1 MSKTLQIIQYEFLTN
16 LKRPSFLFGVFGVPI
31 MMVVIF
37 VIIGLAASGSEITF
51 EQYGTIGYVD
61 DSSAEVLAENVP
73 APDYPDLF
81 QRFDQE
87 ETARAALDAG
97 EIGGYLELPENYMQT
112 GVINFYT
119 YNDRPADLDTAI
131 EQFVLANL
139 TAGTDV
145 PLPVDRLRDTG
156 DLTVQ
161 DVDDERNIA
170 SEDGVFF
177 SLFLPVIFT
186 FVLIMSSLTTG
197 GFLMQGLVEERT
209 SRVIEMLVTSVRP
222 MQLLLGKMIGLGLL
236 GLLQVVILLGAA
248 VIILNFGGNLS
259 FLEGVRISPNLIVLS
274 IAYYIL
280 AYFLVAALMT
290 AISVMTNSER
300 EGRQISGFITIPF
313 MIPYFAMF
321 VFFSDPNGTVAQ
333 VMSFIP
339 FTAPMAVLI
348 RVALTEVPLPDI
360 LLSMGIMLVTIVVLT
375 WAASRIFRWGLLLYG
390 KKFNLRELLRVV
402 FGRHDDLPTTTPA
415 VSSATSTTASS

>member
-1 MSKTLQIIQYEFLTN
+1 MNKTLRIIWHEFFTN

-31 MMVVIF
+31 MMIVIF
-37 VIIGLAASGSEITF
+37 LIIGLAASGSEITF
-51 EQYGTIGYVD
+51 EQYGIIGYVD
-61 DSSAEVLAENVP
+61 HSAADVLAESVP

-81 QRFDQE
+81 QRYDE
-87 ETARAALDAG
+87 EDSARAALDAG
-97 EIGGYLELPENYMQT
+97 DIGGYMELPENYMQT
-112 GVINFYT
+112 GAINFYT
-119 YNDRPADLDTAI
+119 YQDRPAELNTAI

-177 SLFLPVIFT
+177 SLFIPVIFT

-209 SRVIEMLVTSVRP
+209 SRVVEMLVTSVRP

-236 GLLQVVILLGAA
+236 GLFQVVILLGAA
-248 VIILNFGGNLS
+248 VIILNFGDNLA
-259 FLEGVRISPNLIVLS
+259 FLEGVRLSPNMIVLS
-274 IAYYIL
+274 LVYYVL

-290 AISVMTNSER
+290 AISVVTNSER
-300 EGRQISGFITIPF
+300 EGRQISGFITLPF
-313 MIPYFAMF
+313 MVPYFAMF
-321 VFFSDPNGTVAQ
+321 VFFSDPNGTIAQ
-333 VMSFIP
+333 VLSYIP
-339 FTAPMAVLI
+339 FTAPMSILI
-348 RVALTEVPLPDI
+348 RVALTEVPLPQI
-360 LLSMGIMLVTIVVLT
+360 LLSMGIMVLTIIALT
-375 WAASRIFRWGLLLYG
+375 WAAARIFRWGLLLYG

-402 FGRHDDLPTTTPA
+402 FGRHEDLPTTTPA
-415 VSSATSTTASS
+415 VSSTTSASS

>member
-1 MSKTLQIIQYEFLTN
+1 MSKTLEIIKYEFLTN

>member
-1 MSKTLQIIQYEFLTN
+1 MNKTLRIIWHEFFTN

-31 MMVVIF
+31 MMIVIF
-37 VIIGLAASGSEITF
+37 LIIGLAASGSEITF

-61 DSSAEVLAENVP
+61 HSSGDVLAESVP

-81 QRFDQE
+81 QRYDE
-87 ETARAALDAG
+87 EDSARTALDAG
-97 EIGGYLELPENYMQT
+97 DIGGYMELPENYMQT

-119 YNDRPADLDTAI
+119 YQDRPAELNTAI

-177 SLFLPVIFT
+177 SLFIPVIFT

-209 SRVIEMLVTSVRP
+209 SRVVEMLVTSVRP

-236 GLLQVVILLGAA
+236 GLFQVLILLGAA
-248 VIILNFGGNLS
+248 AIILNFGDSLT
-259 FLEGVRISPNLIVLS
+259 FLEGVRLSPNMIVL
-274 IAYYIL
+274 ALVYYVL
-280 AYFLVAALMT
+280 SYFLVAALMT
-290 AISVMTNSER
+290 AISVVTNSER
-300 EGRQISGFITIPF
+300 EGRQISGFITLPF

-321 VFFSDPNGTVAQ
+321 VFFSDPNGTIAQ
-333 VMSFIP
+333 VLSYIP
-339 FTAPMAVLI
+339 FTAPMSILI
-348 RVALTEVPLPDI
+348 RVALTEVPLPQI
-360 LLSMGIMLVTIVVLT
+360 LLSMGIMVLTIIALT
-375 WAASRIFRWGLLLYG
+375 WAAARIFRWGLLLYG

-402 FGRHDDLPTTTPA
+402 FGRHEDLPTTTPA
-415 VSSATSTTASS
+415 VSSTTSASS